1 MGIMTSTGKYRTVRT
16 KSQSVNYSISLY
28 MKVGNWMRQFSLN
41 KASRSI
47 FSILFFPS
55 RELKSD
61 EKFFYHNNREIVV
74 LVLIVRERLERK

>member
-1 MGIMTSTGKYRTVRT
+1 MTPTATGKYCTVWT

>member
-1 MGIMTSTGKYRTVRT
+1 MGILIP
-16 KSQSVNYSISLY
+16 KSKRRIIRIICQSMNHFFIFY
-28 MKVGNWMRQFSLN
+28 MKIRNWMRQFSLN

>member
-1 MGIMTSTGKYRTVRT
+1 
-16 KSQSVNYSISLY
+16 
-28 MKVGNWMRQFSLN
+28 MRQFSLN